1 MAKVNGERLPQ
12 VDAPFRF
19 GRTAIAPAAPTSAAP
34 PADPATS
41 HRLIR
46 GSSRHDDRLATTSRA
61 SDRAPAATHAQ
72 ADPGSA
78 AGRCSAVSAP
88 SPRAMSR
95 APRARPNTRAAR
107 SSAAA
112 PTHGRAG
119 TEGQARAVSPSATR
133 PAATALAPRRSS
145 AAIAVELTC
154 ACPSSVPVRAS
165 PGPGASSLRRRGP
178 DTEPGLVAQPHMQTQ
193 IVRRQPAR
201 RCSVTGGISLTTA
214 GSPTLVRGRK
224 VPLRFWVRA
233 EQPVMCDRLGLGVLV
248 LGPAAMFAVLMVLAV
263 TTIAGALRSDIH
275 GSGRRH
281 RRGRFSRPRR

>member
-1 MAKVNGERLPQ
+1 MTGERACEFMIFATFRWHAMVTGEGLPQ

-19 GRTAIAPAAPTSAAP
+19 GRMAIAPAAPTRAAP
-34 PADPATS
+34 PAEPATS

-88 SPRAMSR
+88 SPRAISR

-133 PAATALAPRRSS
+133 PAATVLAPRRSS
-145 AAIAVELTC
+145 AAIAVQLTC

-165 PGPGASSLRRRGP
+165 PGRYAPDDHNRGSP
-178 DTEPGLVAQPHMQTQ
+178 SARSPAARAGDQAQPSRDAGHPPVPDPQRS
-193 IVRRQPAR
+193 VAPGRPA
-201 RCSVTGGISLTTA
+201 CGDA
-214 GSPTLVRGRK
+214 P
-224 VPLRFWVRA
+224 
-233 EQPVMCDRLGLGVLV
+233 
-248 LGPAAMFAVLMVLAV
+248 
-263 TTIAGALRSDIH
+263 
-275 GSGRRH
+275 
-281 RRGRFSRPRR
+281 

>member
-1 MAKVNGERLPQ
+1 VQ
-12 VDAPFRF
+12 APFRF
-19 GRTAIAPAAPTSAAP
+19 GRTASAPAAPTSAAL
-34 PADPATS
+34 PADTATS

-61 SDRAPAATHAQ
+61 SDRAPAAIHAQ
-72 ADPGSA
+72 ADPGSS

-119 TEGQARAVSPSATR
+119 TEGQARAVRPSATR

-154 ACPSSVPVRAS
+154 ARPSIVLVRAS
-165 PGPGASSLRRRGP
+165 PGIYAPDDHSRGHHRHARPPPGQVIRRNLAWTPVILRLPDPQRAALPEVPGLRRRGP
-178 DTEPGLVAQPHMQTQ
+178 DTEPALVAQPHMRTR

-201 RCSVTGGISLTTA
+201 RCSLIATGQ
-214 GSPTLVRGRK
+214 
-224 VPLRFWVRA
+224 
-233 EQPVMCDRLGLGVLV
+233 QPMNNILER
-248 LGPAAMFAVLMVLAV
+248 
-263 TTIAGALRSDIH
+263 
-275 GSGRRH
+275 
-281 RRGRFSRPRR
+281 